1 MKQRRRGASGI
12 VRLFSRLVFGAVAV
26 VVFTLV
32 SIQFAR
38 IVNENIAMAR
48 SLSSVRQD
56 VAALR
61 EHKRQEEREL
71 RRLLDPEGAVPE
83 IHDRLHLV
91 RPNEAIIY
99 VKPAAETHE

>member
-1 MKQRRRGASGI
+1 MKRTRAAGI
-12 VRLFSRLVFGAVAV
+12 LRFFSRLIFGLVAV

-38 IVNENIAMAR
+38 IVDENVAMAH
-48 SLSSVRQD
+48 SLSSVQQD
-56 VAALR
+56 IQTLR
-61 EHKRQEEREL
+61 EHRRQGERQL
-71 RRLLDPEGAVPE
+71 HRLLDPEGAVPE

-99 VKPAAETHE
+99 IKPAPASHP

>member
-1 MKQRRRGASGI
+1 MSKRRGGAPAI
-12 VRLFSRLVFGAVAV
+12 VRLFSRLVVGAVAV

-48 SLSSVRQD
+48 SLSSVEQD
-56 VAALR
+56 VATLR
-61 EHKRQEEREL
+61 EHRRLEEREL

-91 RPNEAIIY
+91 RQNEAIIY
-99 VKPAAETHE
+99 VKGAHP

>member
-1 MKQRRRGASGI
+1 MKRGTRAAGI
-12 VRLFSRLVFGAVAV
+12 VRLFSRLIFGLVAV

-48 SLSSVRQD
+48 SLSSVQED
-56 VAALR
+56 VEALR
-61 EHKRQEEREL
+61 DHKRREEREL
-71 RRLLDPEGAVPE
+71 RRLMDPEGAVPE

-99 VKPAAETHE
+99 VRPAPPPRS

>member
-1 MKQRRRGASGI
+1 MKRRRGAAGI
-12 VRLFSRLVFGAVAV
+12 FRLFSRLFFGAVAV

-38 IVNENIAMAR
+38 IVNENIAMAH
-48 SLSSVRQD
+48 SLSSVEHD
-56 VAALR
+56 VAALQ

-83 IHDRLHLV
+83 IHDRLHMV
-91 RPNEAIIY
+91 RSNEAIIY
-99 VKPAAETHE
+99 VKRAHAAPHE

>member
-1 MKQRRRGASGI
+1 MKRRGRAAGI
-12 VRLFSRLVFGAVAV
+12 VRLFSRLIFGAVAV
-26 VVFTLV
+26 VIFTLV

-48 SLSSVRQD
+48 SLSAVEQD
-56 VAALR
+56 VAVLR

-71 RRLLDPEGAVPE
+71 RRLADPEGAIPE

-99 VKPAAETHE
+99 VKPSH

>member
-1 MKQRRRGASGI
+1 MKRTKAAGV
-12 VRLFSRLVFGAVAV
+12 VRVFSRLIFGLVSV

-48 SLSSVRQD
+48 SLSAVRQD
-56 VAALR
+56 VQSLR
-61 EHKRQEEREL
+61 DHRRQEEREL
-71 RRLLDPEGAVPE
+71 RRLMDPEGAVPE
-83 IHDRLHLV
+83 IHDKLRLV

-99 VKPAAETHE
+99 IKQAPPSQP

>member
-1 MKQRRRGASGI
+1 MKRTKTAGI
-12 VRLFSRLVFGAVAV
+12 FRLLSRLILGLVAV

-38 IVNENIAMAR
+38 IVNENIAMAN
-48 SLSSVRQD
+48 SLSSVEQD
-56 VAALR
+56 VATLR
-61 EHKRQEEREL
+61 DHKRREDREI
-71 RRLLDPEGAVPE
+71 RRLLDPDGAVPE

-99 VKPAAETHE
+99 IKPSRASNP

>member
-1 MKQRRRGASGI
+1 MKRGTRASGI
-12 VRLFSRLVFGAVAV
+12 VRFFSRLIFGLVAV

-38 IVNENIAMAR
+38 IVDENIAMAH
-48 SLSSVRQD
+48 SLSSVQQD
-56 VAALR
+56 VDALR
-61 EHKRQEEREL
+61 ARKVREEQQL
-71 RRLLDPEGAVPE
+71 RRLADPEGAVPE

-99 VKPAAETHE
+99 IKPAPAVKP